1 MKNIEKKFFVLT
13 PVIILENVK
22 ILEVNKE
29 QFDKAV
35 EGNECRTIF
44 H

>member
-1 MKNIEKKFFVLT
+1 MKNIEKNFVL
-13 PVIILENVK
+13 IILENSKV
-22 ILEVNKE
+22 LEVNNE

>member
-1 MKNIEKKFFVLT
+1 MKNIEKNFVL
-13 PVIILENVK
+13 IILENSKV
-22 ILEVNKE
+22 LEVNKE

>member
-1 MKNIEKKFFVLT
+1 MKNIGKKFFVLT